1 MKRFFDGVVIRALV
15 VSLLVVTL
23 ATSCT
28 PPGSTTTAGDTP
40 ALESSATST
49 PRFPASSRHRGDQPA
64 PPASQVDLKTLLA
77 ACGEFRD
84 PARVLLCE
92 RDVLIKAGDG
102 SMTASEMP
110 DPSLGM
116 CRGHRVTIVGTP
128 DDDVLTGT
136 VGRDVIA
143 ALAGSDVIRA
153 LDGLDLVCAGAG
165 DDEVHGGDG
174 DDGVYGAA
182 GSDRLVGGA
191 GEDYL
196 DGAKGEDGLR
206 GGDGDDFL
214 VHGDWYHGGRGDDAV
229 DLSREGPL
237 HVDLRAFVARTAN
250 GIRRVV
256 HVEDIIGSRYDDVL
270 IGDADENSLDGA
282 LGDDQLYGH
291 GGHDLL
297 VAGPSTGVLGER
309 PTKGTSNDQLFGGS
323 GSDELSGRIG
333 GVFSGGD
340 GNDSVTVHAIGGF
353 PGTSADGGRGLDTF
367 VFTTNAL
374 KEVEVTI
381 DLARERFVSDVWPR
395 LVGWAGHV
403 EGTDRRLRERS
414 RVGVQRR
421 HLRH

>member
-1 MKRFFDGVVIRALV
+1 MGWTWFA
-15 VSLLVVTL
+15 
-23 ATSCT
+23 
-28 PPGSTTTAGDTP
+28 
-40 ALESSATST
+40 
-49 PRFPASSRHRGDQPA
+49 PA
-64 PPASQVDLKTLLA
+64 PATTRSTAATGTTGCTARRVATDWSAVPVRTTWTGQKART
-77 ACGEFRD
+77 ACG
-84 PARVLLCE
+84 
-92 RDVLIKAGDG
+92 
-102 SMTASEMP
+102 
-110 DPSLGM
+110 
-116 CRGHRVTIVGTP
+116 
-128 DDDVLTGT
+128 
-136 VGRDVIA
+136 
-143 ALAGSDVIRA
+143 
-153 LDGLDLVCAGAG
+153 
-165 DDEVHGGDG
+165 
-174 DDGVYGAA
+174 
-182 GSDRLVGGA
+182 
-191 GEDYL
+191 
-196 DGAKGEDGLR
+196 

-403 EGTDRRLRERS
+403 EGRIAGFENAQGWEYSDAIYGTDAANTLDGGGGHDVIRGRGGHDTCFGSRSSPNEIREVVRRLKDQGYRATRGMKSIRCEDVREHR
-414 RVGVQRR
+414 G
-421 HLRH
+421 